1 MIPWFFLKL
10 GDSEVVSSSQSLDFS
25 LLKVIWSSQT
35 LPNSSL
41 PCLPQPQNRLNSK
54 CPLTAKIMMPRWFN
68 IAGPCKADKHYTISA
83 TSRLPDLSMLIEQE
97 SYFVLHAPRQTGKT
111 TAMLAL
117 AQQLTATGS
126 YAAVM
131 VSVEVGSAFNHDP
144 GAAELA
150 ILGTWRNTIEDNLP
164 PELQPPT
171 WAYNAPGQRIG
182 ENLRAWSRAIKRPL
196 VLFIDEI
203 DSLQDQ
209 TLISV
214 LRQLREGYRSRPE
227 NFPSS
232 VGLIGLRD
240 VRDYKVASGGSDRLN
255 TSSPFNIK
263 VSSITLRNFNAEEV
277 AELYQQHTEETGQNF
292 TKEATATAFDLTQ
305 GQPWLVNALAK
316 EIVEKMVKDRNIAI
330 TKEHILQAKEILIAR
345 QDTHLDSLAERLREP
360 RIKAIIEPMLA
371 GLELGDIPNDDI
383 QFVID
388 LGLCKMHP
396 QGGLTI
402 ANPIYREVLPRVLT
416 VTPMASL
423 PMIAP
428 TWLTPEGEL
437 NIDALLAAFLKFW
450 RQHGEPLLG
459 STGYHEIAP
468 HIVLMAFLHRVVNG
482 GGVLEREYAIG
493 SDRMDLCLRYK
504 DVTLG
509 IELKVWREKKRDP
522 QSEGIEQ
529 LESYLGRLGLDFGW
543 LLVFDRRKNA
553 LPMEE
558 RLSTQVVVTENQ
570 RRITVIRA

>member
-1 MIPWFFLKL
+1 M
-10 GDSEVVSSSQSLDFS
+10 
-25 LLKVIWSSQT
+25 T
-35 LPNSSL
+35 
-41 PCLPQPQNRLNSK
+41 
-54 CPLTAKIMMPRWFN
+54 RWFN
-68 IAGPCKADKHYTISA
+68 IAGPCNPKKNYTLST
-83 TSRLPDLSMLIEQE
+83 TSRLPDLSMLIAQE

-117 AQQLTATGS
+117 AKQLTDTGN

-131 VSVEVGSAFNHDP
+131 VSAEVGSAFNHDP
-144 GAAELA
+144 NAAELA
-150 ILGTWRNTIEDNLP
+150 ILGIWRNTIEDSLP
-164 PELQPPT
+164 TELQPQT
-171 WAYNAPGQRIG
+171 WVYNVPGQRIA
-182 ENLRAWSRAIKRPL
+182 ENLRAWSRAINRPI

-203 DSLQDQ
+203 DSLQDE

-214 LRQLREGYRSRPE
+214 LRQLRDGFPKRPE

-263 VSSITLRNFNAEEV
+263 VASITMRNFNIAEV
-277 AELYQQHTEETGQNF
+277 GELYQQHTAATGQIF
-292 TKEATATAFDLTQ
+292 TPEAIETAYDLTQ

-316 EIVEKMVKDRNIAI
+316 EVVEKMVKDRTITI
-330 TKEHILQAKEILIAR
+330 TKEDILKAKEILITR

-371 GLELGDIPNDDI
+371 GLELGNIPNDDI

-396 QGGLTI
+396 YGGLTI

-428 TWLTPEGEL
+428 TWLTAEGEL
-437 NIDALLAAFLKFW
+437 NIDALLTAFLKFW

-468 HIVLMAFLHRVVNG
+468 HIVLMAFLHRVING
-482 GGVLEREYAIG
+482 GGLLEREYAIG

-504 DVTLG
+504 DVILG
-509 IELKVWREKKRDP
+509 IELKVWRDKKRDP
-522 QSEGIEQ
+522 QADGIEQ

-543 LLVFDRRKNA
+543 LFVFDRRKNA

-558 RLSTQVVVTENQ
+558 RLSTEVLVTENQ
-570 RRITVIRA
+570 YRITVIRA

>member
-1 MIPWFFLKL
+1 M
-10 GDSEVVSSSQSLDFS
+10 S
-25 LLKVIWSSQT
+25 
-35 LPNSSL
+35 
-41 PCLPQPQNRLNSK
+41 
-54 CPLTAKIMMPRWFN
+54 RWFN
-68 IAGPCKADKHYTISA
+68 IAGPCNPEKHYTISA

-117 AQQLTATGS
+117 AQQLTDTGR

-131 VSVEVGSAFNHDP
+131 VSVEVGSAFNNDP
-144 GAAELA
+144 SAAELA
-150 ILGTWRNTIEDNLP
+150 ILGTWQNTIEDNLP
-164 PELQPPT
+164 PELQPPN
-171 WAYNAPGQRIG
+171 WVYNAPGQRIG
-182 ENLRAWSRAIKRPL
+182 ENLRAWSRAINRPL

-263 VSSITLRNFNAEEV
+263 VTSITLRNFNAEEV
-277 AELYQQHTEETGQNF
+277 AELYQQHTAETGQIF
-292 TKEATATAFDLTQ
+292 TPEATATAFDLTQ

-316 EIVEKMVKDRNIAI
+316 EVVEKMVKDRSIAI

-423 PMIAP
+423 PVIAP

-482 GGVLEREYAIG
+482 GGTLEREYAIG
-493 SDRMDLCLRYK
+493 SDRMDLCLRYQG
-504 DVTLG
+504 VTLG
-509 IELKVWREKKRDP
+509 IELKVWRDKKRDP
-522 QSEGIEQ
+522 QAEGIEQ

-543 LLVFDRRKNA
+543 LFVFDRRKNA

>member
-1 MIPWFFLKL
+1 M
-10 GDSEVVSSSQSLDFS
+10 S
-25 LLKVIWSSQT
+25 
-35 LPNSSL
+35 
-41 PCLPQPQNRLNSK
+41 
-54 CPLTAKIMMPRWFN
+54 RWFN
-68 IAGPCKADKHYTISA
+68 IAGPCKADKHYMLPP

-97 SYFVLHAPRQTGKT
+97 SYFVVHAPRQTGKT

-117 AQQLTATGS
+117 AQQLTASGR

-131 VSVEVGSAFNHDP
+131 VSAEMGSAFNHDP

-171 WAYNAPGQRIG
+171 WIYNAPGQRIS
-182 ENLRAWSRAIKRPL
+182 ENLRAWSRAIERPL

-203 DSLQDQ
+203 DSLQDD

-214 LRQLREGYRSRPE
+214 LRQLRDGYRSRPE

-255 TSSPFNIK
+255 TASPFNIK

-277 AELYQQHTEETGQNF
+277 VELYQQHTEETGQIF
-292 TKEATATAFDLTQ
+292 TPEASATAFDLTQ

-316 EIVEKMVKDRNIAI
+316 EVVEKMVKDRSINI

-345 QDTHLDSLAERLREP
+345 RDTHLDSLAERLREP
-360 RIKAIIEPMLA
+360 RIKAIIQPMLA
-371 GLELGDIPNDDI
+371 GSELGDIPNDDI

-388 LGLCKMHP
+388 LGLCVMHP

-428 TWLTPEGEL
+428 TWLTAEGEL
-437 NIDALLAAFLKFW
+437 NKDALLEAFIKFW

-468 HIVLMAFLHRVVNG
+468 HLVLMAFLHRVVNG
-482 GGVLEREYAIG
+482 GGTLEREYAIG
-493 SDRMDLCLRYK
+493 SDRMDLCLRYGSI
-504 DVTLG
+504 TLG

-522 QSEGIEQ
+522 QQTGIEQ
-529 LESYLGRLGLDFGW
+529 LESYLARLGLNEGW
-543 LLVFDRRKNA
+543 LLIFDRRKNA
-553 LPMEE
+553 LPIEE
-558 RLSTQVVVTENQ
+558 RLSTQVVTTENQ
-570 RRITVIRA
+570 RAITVIRA

>member
-1 MIPWFFLKL
+1 M
-10 GDSEVVSSSQSLDFS
+10 S
-25 LLKVIWSSQT
+25 
-35 LPNSSL
+35 
-41 PCLPQPQNRLNSK
+41 
-54 CPLTAKIMMPRWFN
+54 RWFN
-68 IAGPCKADKHYTISA
+68 TAGPCQDDIHYMLSPT
-83 TSRLPDLSMLIEQE
+83 TRLPDLEELIQQR
-97 SYFVLHAPRQTGKT
+97 SYFVIHAPRQTGKT
-111 TAMLAL
+111 TAMQVL
-117 AQQLTATGS
+117 AQQLTATGR

-131 VSVEVGSAFNHDP
+131 VSAEVGSAFNHDP
-144 GAAELA
+144 SAAELA
-150 ILGTWRNTIEDNLP
+150 ILETWRDTIEDILP

-171 WAYNAPGQRIG
+171 WVYNAPGQRIRAS
-182 ENLRAWSRAIKRPL
+182 LRAWSQKINRPL

-203 DSLQDQ
+203 DSLQDE

-214 LRQLREGYRSRPE
+214 LRQLRDGYRSRPE

-240 VRDYKVASGGSDRLN
+240 VRDYKVASGGSETVAVDGFPGISKLLNPKGDRLN

-263 VSSITLRNFNAEEV
+263 VSSITLRNFNASEV
-277 AELYQQHTEETGQNF
+277 AELYQQHTQETGQIF
-292 TKEATATAFDLTQ
+292 TPEATATAFDLTQ

-316 EIVEKMVKDRNIAI
+316 EVVEKMVKDRNIAI

-360 RIKAIIEPMLA
+360 RIKAIIEPILA

-437 NIDALLAAFLKFW
+437 NIDALLEAFIKFW

-482 GGVLEREYAIG
+482 GGTLEREYAIG

-522 QSEGIEQ
+522 QAEGIEQ
-529 LESYLGRLGLDFGW
+529 LESYLWRLGLNEGW

-558 RLSTQVVVTENQ
+558 RLSTQVVVTENH
-570 RRITVIRA
+570 RAITVIRA

>member
-1 MIPWFFLKL
+1 M
-10 GDSEVVSSSQSLDFS
+10 S
-25 LLKVIWSSQT
+25 
-35 LPNSSL
+35 
-41 PCLPQPQNRLNSK
+41 
-54 CPLTAKIMMPRWFN
+54 RWFN
-68 IAGPCKADKHYTISA
+68 IAGPCKADKHYMLPP
-83 TSRLPDLSMLIEQE
+83 TSRLPDLSMIIEQE
-97 SYFVLHAPRQTGKT
+97 SYFVVHAPRQTGKT

-117 AQQLTATGS
+117 AKQLTAGGR

-150 ILGTWRNTIEDNLP
+150 ILGTWRNTIEDYLP
-164 PELQPPT
+164 LELHPPA
-171 WAYNAPGQRIG
+171 WIYNAPGQRIR
-182 ENLRAWSRAIKRPL
+182 ENLRAWAQAIERPL

-214 LRQLREGYRSRPE
+214 LRQLRDGYRSRPE

-232 VGLIGLRD
+232 LGLIGLRD
-240 VRDYKVASGGSDRLN
+240 VRDYKVASGGSETVAGTETDPGKLLNPKRDRLN
-255 TSSPFNIK
+255 TASPFNIK
-263 VSSITLRNFNAEEV
+263 VSSITLRNFNAAEV
-277 AELYQQHTEETGQNF
+277 QELYQQHTEETGQLF
-292 TKEATATAFDLTQ
+292 TPQATATAFDLTQ

-316 EIVEKMVKDRNIAI
+316 EVVEKMVKDRNITI

-360 RIKAIIEPMLA
+360 RVKAIIEPMLA

-423 PMIAP
+423 PTIAP
-428 TWLTPEGEL
+428 TWLTQSGEL
-437 NIDALLAAFLKFW
+437 NTDALLEAFIIFW

-459 STGYHEIAP
+459 TTAYHEIAP
-468 HIVLMAFLHRVVNG
+468 HLVLMAFLHRVVNG
-482 GGVLEREYAIG
+482 GGTLEREYAIG
-493 SDRMDLCLRYK
+493 SDRMDLCLRYRS
-504 DVTLG
+504 VTLG
-509 IELKVWREKKRDP
+509 IELKVWRDKKRDP
-522 QSEGIEQ
+522 QGEGIEQ
-529 LESYLGRLGLDFGW
+529 LESYLARLGLDFGW
-543 LLVFDRRKNA
+543 LFVFDRRKNA
-553 LPMEE
+553 LPIEE
-558 RLSTQVVVTENQ
+558 RLSTQIVMTKNK
-570 RRITVIRA
+570 RSITVIRA